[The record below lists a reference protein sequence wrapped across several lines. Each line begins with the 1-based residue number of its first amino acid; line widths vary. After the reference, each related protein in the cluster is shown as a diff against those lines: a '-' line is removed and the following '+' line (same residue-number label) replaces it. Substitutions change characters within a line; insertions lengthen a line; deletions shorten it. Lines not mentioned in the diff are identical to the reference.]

1 MKIDAKNRRIP
12 DKRPDPRP
20 GPFESFFAGSKI
32 VDSRGRPLAV
42 YHGTKSAHFSKFELG
57 RTSTNYSQLG
67 SYQEKRLGIFF
78 TPEKPYAQEFAGE
91 RGRLVTCHLSIK
103 NPIDLRNGYPNTFYL
118 KNRTMLYE
126 QNIANMLPHE
136 MWELFDHGF
145 PGAIEFVEQ
154 LKQDG
159 YDGVKMIERDKD
171 GYDVEVIVALSSEQI
186 WMPQTIDASAPLT
199 QPVAACDTSD
209 A

>member
-1 MKIDAKNRRIP
+1 
-12 DKRPDPRP
+12 
-20 GPFESFFAGSKI
+20 
-32 VDSRGRPLAV
+32 
-42 YHGTKSAHFSKFELG
+42 
-57 RTSTNYSQLG
+57 
-67 SYQEKRLGIFF
+67 
-78 TPEKPYAQEFAGE
+78 
-91 RGRLVTCHLSIK
+91 
-103 NPIDLRNGYPNTFYL
+103 
-118 KNRTMLYE
+118 MLYE

-186 WMPQTIDASAPLT
+186 WMPQTIDATAPSTPSAD
-199 QPVAACDTSD
+199 AGDT
-209 A
+209 

>member
-1 MKIDAKNRRIP
+1 M
-12 DKRPDPRP
+12 
-20 GPFESFFAGSKI
+20 
-32 VDSRGRPLAV
+32 
-42 YHGTKSAHFSKFELG
+42 YHGTKSAEFERFELG

-78 TPEKPYAQEFAGE
+78 TPEKACAQEFAGTS
-91 RGRLVTCHLSIK
+91 GRLMTCHLCIK
-103 NPIDLRNGYPNTFYL
+103 NPLDLRDGYPNMFYL
-118 KNRTMLYE
+118 KNRGLLYE
-126 QNIANMLPHE
+126 QNIANMLPYE

-154 LKQDG
+154 LKHDG

-186 WMPQTIDASAPLT
+186 WMSQTIDPTPPLT
-199 QPVAACDTSD
+199 SSLAAGDV
-209 A
+209 

>member
-1 MKIDAKNRRIP
+1 M
-12 DKRPDPRP
+12 
-20 GPFESFFAGSKI
+20 
-32 VDSRGRPLAV
+32 DSSGRPLAV
-42 YHGTKSAHFSKFELG
+42 YHGTKSANFSKFELG
-57 RTSTNYSQLG
+57 RLSTNYSQLG

-78 TPEKPYAQEFAGE
+78 TPEKPYAQEFARE
-91 RGRLVTCHLSIK
+91 RGRIVTCYLSIK

-118 KNRTMLYE
+118 NNRAMLYE
-126 QNIANMLPHE
+126 QNTANMLPYE

-159 YDGVKMIERDKD
+159 YDGARMIERDKD

-186 WMPQTIDASAPLT
+186 WMA
-199 QPVAACDTSD
+199 QPGDGTATLNPSTAQGST
-209 A
+209 

>member
-1 MKIDAKNRRIP
+1 MKIDANARRLL
-12 DKRPDPRP
+12 DKRLAPKS
-20 GPFESFFAGSKI
+20 GAFESFFSGSKI
-32 VDSRGRPLAV
+32 LDSSDRPLTV
-42 YHGTKSAHFSKFELG
+42 YHGTKSANFNQFELG

-91 RGRLVTCHLSIK
+91 CGRLVTCYLSIK

-186 WMPQTIDASAPLT
+186 WMPQTIDATAPSTPSAD
-199 QPVAACDTSD
+199 AGDT
-209 A
+209 